1 MHNILIASLSADP
14 MSYLVFSVIVGI
26 MCLIEFIRSARIAIT
41 LKKTPYHKIENVAWN
56 LLIANIILLG
66 LLVIRL
72 FTEALSLKE
81 ICSIEI
87 LSILILRIFP
97 PIIYVYIVNIINSYI
112 IENGCIGFLSKKHK
126 KMKNEE

>member
-1 MHNILIASLSADP
+1 MHNILIVSLSADP

-26 MCLIEFIRSARIAIT
+26 MCLIEFIRSTRIAII

-81 ICSIEI
+81 ICGIEI
-87 LSILILRIFP
+87 LSILILRILP

-112 IENGCIGFLSKKHK
+112 IENGCIGFLGKKHK